1 MNLSTENS
9 WTDLGGFVF
18 NIRVQRQFRNKN
30 LVIRIV
36 LFSNP
41 FLLRGHSE
49 LGMPLLRTP
58 LS

>member
-41 FLLRGHSE
+41 FLFRGHSE
-49 LGMPLLRTP
+49 LDMPLLRTP